1 VPWFMT
7 DQQPIGKASPETG
20 KVKTGENP
28 ETIVTAKSPCDGEP
42 AHPPAAE
49 PATSKKLTA
58 EEQMAL
64 YEKELK
70 EDDWGHQPC

>member
-1 VPWFMT
+1 MS
-7 DQQPIGKASPETG
+7 DQHSNGKSPPESDKGKIAQSPET
-20 KVKTGENP
+20 
-28 ETIVTAKSPCDGEP
+28 TAAAKLPPDSEEASLASTEP
-42 AHPPAAE
+42 STP
-49 PATSKKLTA
+49 KKLTA

>member
-1 VPWFMT
+1 MAEGKEL
-7 DQQPIGKASPETG
+7 QPTGPGKPDRPGQATPVG
-20 KVKTGENP
+20 GER
-28 ETIVTAKSPCDGEP
+28 EP
-42 AHPPAAE
+42 STPPVA
-49 PATSKKLTA
+49 LTA